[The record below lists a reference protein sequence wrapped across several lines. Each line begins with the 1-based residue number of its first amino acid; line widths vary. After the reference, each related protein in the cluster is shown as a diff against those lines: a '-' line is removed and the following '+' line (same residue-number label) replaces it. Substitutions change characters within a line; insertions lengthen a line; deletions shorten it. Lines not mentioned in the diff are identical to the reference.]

1 MTIRL
6 TCRPVRRAP
15 GAICRA
21 KATDRPVILAAL
33 YLWFGGLTWM
43 QGAFYGIGA
52 AVIAIIG
59 RSVWKLVKMTVAK
72 DRLLRTIFFV
82 SGIATAS
89 TESEV
94 VWLFIGSG
102 LLTMLVK
109 APPKLAGRAM
119 SLSLMP

>member
-1 MTIRL
+1 
-6 TCRPVRRAP
+6 
-15 GAICRA
+15 
-21 KATDRPVILAAL
+21 
-33 YLWFGGLTWM
+33 M